1 MHDPN
6 DYDSV
11 YSDEDFLDVVQGAST
26 PPLMNYDE
34 FLTKTMDERQ
44 HIQRKTFT
52 KWINSHLSNTQCTPV
67 NDLFLDLRDGHR
79 LLALLSTLTQ
89 TQLKPEKGRMR
100 VHHINN
106 LNKVLQVIQQH
117 GVRLVNISS
126 DDIVGGNAKLTL
138 GLIWLIA
145 LEFNGQHLVKSHSSN
160 GVEKSLLAWARQ
172 YTEPHGLAL
181 NDFASSWADGRAFL
195 MILAAHLD
203 ELDLETALG
212 QHALQ
217 RLHLAF
223 DLAHRHFKIEKLLDA
238 EDVHTHKPDNKS
250 IQMYVMCLYH
260 AMESMRATE
269 RDRVPCTSITD
280 LDEVPLDGER
290 EIYTSDSAASMELKS
305 GLETAS
311 MRPLSTA
318 TNASVEIS
326 SYQTA
331 LEAVLTLLL
340 EDEQLLSQDLPD
352 PEDFQTA
359 KLQFHE
365 NESFMLK
372 LTEHQEF
379 VGEALE
385 EGSTL
390 INESQKK
397 DGSGLSQEDQNEV
410 RQQMVLLNERWETL
424 RLRALDMQ
432 AKILMRLA
440 EFQKQKLEQL
450 RQFLTNVE
458 DRISHMSD
466 IGPTI
471 AEAEQQLTEAR
482 QLKADL
488 CEQQELVD
496 SISSMVVIVNDTSG
510 NFNDLEDRLS
520 ALGERWSHVVKWI
533 DLRTEKLQQYKCI
546 SRWLDAREQD
556 LKRMESRDVTDVGG
570 ITQRINELNY
580 CAKDLLEL
588 QRYLIDLRQMV
599 AATLQDGDDKGERV
613 LMQLESYEDR
623 LDALKQILEVQ
634 TLRIETKGFNFGRD
648 RASYDDSRVVRPDG
662 WVDYQMIIRFGEDED
677 EEQQQQQQKQHEE
690 QQLEEESV
698 ELATKKRKLRN
709 GDNFFALETQIM
721 EHFAYVQDVEQQL
734 QQLQRQSLRNQCELL
749 KELQTESQRRF
760 NTLPELKKLYEVCEQ
775 EEPGRKLL
783 LEAAHIKQL
792 EQRYAA
798 LNQRLL
804 SQQTESNTLLAKERY
819 YNSLTGFKLVL
830 ADSRDWYK
838 QHAGTASCQEL
849 EQRLS
854 HMDSLATEIAEA
866 REATEALD
874 EQLLE
879 WKQDF
884 GIFYDSWHDMKQ
896 ALHALIQQR
905 GKENI
910 AQQLQQLEQFVSKVA
925 TQKVRVSN
933 LEAMQ
938 QQQQLL
944 NQLVDELESLKP
956 IYERVPAHL
965 LSTELQAAWQR
976 LPEQLS
982 ERVIKQTT
990 AIENLNHF
998 VAEYNSIIAVLSSA
1012 PDVVQAQDLRKLE
1025 IDVISA
1031 RNFSEILIKESE
1043 EVQRAT
1049 LQAQISALNA
1059 LYQQVEQVH
1068 QAQRQQQTAFQ
1079 SQIDVIQQRLQQ
1091 TERWLCELEENT
1103 PKSGVAE
1110 IGNSNELFQSKSK
1123 FQMLKE
1129 TCEREVTQFR
1139 ELNELGGELLLQ
1151 MDELQDKDKDTK
1163 YGTLAKQFTRLNA
1176 RWSEVTERVYA
1187 KTALLEHIS
1196 TQLGEF
1202 KKFMVSETGYLDR
1215 LENKIRNTPENAADA
1230 EEIIEELDDLENV
1243 LHAHSEEW
1251 LDKIQEIGNELI
1263 DNEFMADVMRKDI
1276 DGIVVRWTQL
1286 QQQAKKRTE
1295 LLEVKVSEAEQ
1306 SERAVVHLEA
1316 WLTRMDEILSE
1327 HLENDVTI
1335 EDLPDDFQIL
1345 AREFAVNE
1353 QNFKDITELIAEH
1366 TRKGKTGA
1374 ANRLQEQLNLMELR
1388 FKACQAKLNKCTAPQ
1403 PAYESRLNRAY
1414 GDLRNVEHSTLV
1426 LDVASAG
1433 PSTVQAQYQKC
1444 LQIYRTLSEIKA
1456 EIESTIKTG
1465 RRVCEDKYTKSPKQ
1479 LSQRIDALKH
1489 LYNALGENVTQSK
1502 AFLEGLLK
1510 LARQLEQCF
1519 ESADE
1524 LIRRFESPQEL
1535 LDRNSILLEFEDVL
1549 QRCEDYYNEYS
1560 KSCDQICMQETR
1572 QRIDGLKATYHK
1584 LTSADI
1590 IKRLTEMKATLQNLD
1605 NISLDTLKA
1614 MEHDLKEINVP
1625 SNPEIEKL
1633 QQQVIAIVV
1642 DTLKTRYSEASI
1654 LAKTSTD
1661 KPNPDDDTEIVI
1673 VSDTVRQR
1681 RARTPQ
1687 ASEGATSATNATA
1700 SPSPKASATDATGES
1715 VLPDLLPPQT
1725 FRLAESSTLFSQISL
1740 NPAKLVT
1747 ETAAPPKPSKNKRK
1761 APAAP
1766 AQVVEIKV
1774 KNIQN
1779 DKMSVQ
1785 NIDFEPHQGEI
1796 VDTVNILESVEPLL
1810 PEYVQTVQIVDLSE
1824 DSDSS
1829 LRVDAEGKEVR
1840 RSKSKRSLCDSPRST
1855 LEEVDKDEETEL
1867 LRPGAENTST
1877 PFLRVEKQ
1885 RISFDE
1891 KRKRIAHERDIL
1903 RDSEEEPEPEK
1914 PSHTPEATKT
1924 STTEQRPKAKRWRQ
1938 LQPELDELITNT
1950 EPESPIRNSFYS
1962 PDKETGFDIEPLVF
1976 SDDEE
1981 IPRFSLEMTPTFD
1994 SDSDTSRIETPSTK
2008 KPNSFLSKVLS
2019 SPLDDSNITLKSPPS
2034 EQPSAAIVLE
2044 QRVQE
2049 FNKMAKQ
2056 MIYKLEL
2063 TKVKIEQCHESE
2075 AEDLRLLIAPDA
2087 ATLISKGDSLVLETH
2102 GKQGSISRVVMRT
2115 QIILR
2120 EKFREVQ
2127 QAKCKVTGSTGP
2139 RPMPDSVN
2147 IEELVTK
2154 GLRRINVLIEK
2165 PVDLKSSTDLEKRME
2180 DINERRDDLQVIVG
2194 AIGKNHQMPKVTPV
2208 MMNEIEKTKN
2218 NLIAHADSIELSL
2231 TELKNGTKIGKGNG
2245 SGGGTRQDYNNEPSG
2260 SGALASSFDKS
2271 VLHISDWLTWEQNM
2285 IKIQSVPVDD
2295 VEAVRLAIEKQEKV
2309 LRELKMKK
2317 PQLNELVHTAEVL
2330 KGDIKRQQ
2338 LQEKEL
2344 KQFSLAPHCSADLDY
2359 IRCFL
2364 KVTRLR
2370 EHWDETS
2377 QCVLQRAAQLK
2388 SMLSDSQRFE
2398 AKRLELEKWLARM
2411 EQRAERMG
2419 TVATTADILEAQ
2431 QKEQKSF
2438 HAELHQNKQH
2448 FELFSDL
2455 TQNLIAVYP
2464 NDDTSRIKK
2473 LTEAIN
2479 QRYSNLNNGVIN
2491 RGKQLHAAVHNL
2503 QSFDR
2508 AMDQFLAFLSETET
2522 LCENAESD
2530 IDRNPLMFKDLQS
2543 EIETHRVVY
2552 DRLDG
2557 TGRKLLGSLTSQED
2571 AVMLQR
2577 RLDEMNQRWNNLKSK
2592 SIAIRNRLE
2601 SNSEH
2606 WNALLLSLREL
2617 TEWVIRKDTELST
2630 LGLGPVRGDAASL
2643 QKQLDDHKAFRR
2655 QLEDKRPIVESNLT
2669 SGRQYIASEAPV
2681 SDTSDTEAAH
2691 DSDSRYMSAEEQSR
2705 ELTRSIRREVG
2716 KLSEQWNNLID
2727 RSDNWKHRLD
2737 EYMTK
2742 MRQFQKVLE
2751 DLSSRVALAEQTKN
2765 SWQTPA
2771 SVGEANEQMQ
2781 QLQRLRDK
2789 MTTASALLDD
2799 CNEQQSFFTA
2809 NQVLVPTPCLSKLE
2823 DLNTRMKLLQI
2834 AMDERQKVL
2843 CQAGANHTHENGDD
2857 GRNTSNSGTIGPLP
2871 NLGQSV
2877 KPPWERATTAANVP
2891 YYIDHERETTHWDH
2905 PEMIELM
2912 KGLADLNEIRFS
2924 AYRTAMKLRSVQK
2937 RLALDRISMATACE
2951 SFDRHGLR
2959 AQNDK
2964 LIDIPDMTTVLHSLY
2979 VTIDKIDLTLMLD
2992 LAINWILNVYDSQ
3005 RTGQIRVLSFKV
3017 GLVLLCRGHLE
3028 EKYRYLFRLVADTER
3043 RADQRRL
3050 GLLLHDCIQVPRQ
3063 LGEVAAFGGSNIE
3076 PSVRS
3081 CLEQA
3086 GISQEAIDGN
3096 QEISIEL
3103 QHFLGWLQH
3112 EPQSLVW
3119 LPVLHRLAAA
3129 EAAKHQAKCN
3139 ICKEYPIVGFRYR
3152 CLKCFNFDMCQKC
3165 FFFGRNAKNH
3175 KLTHPMHEYCTTTTS
3190 TEDVRDFTR
3199 ALKNKFKSRKYF
3211 KKHPRVGYLPV
3222 QSVLEGDALESPAPS
3237 PQHTTHQL
3245 QNDMHSRLEMYA
3257 SRLAQVEYGGTGSN
3271 STPDSDDE
3279 HQLIAQYCQALPTNN
3294 GSAPKSPVQVM
3305 AAMDAEQREEL
3316 EAIIRD
3322 LEEENANLQAEY
3334 QQLCSKQQSGT
3345 PDDSNGMQHSN
3356 SSMTGLANQGE
3367 QGQDMMAEAKLLR
3380 QHKGRLEARMQILE
3394 DHNRQ
3399 LEAQLQRLRQLLD
3412 EPNGGSATSSGLAS
3426 ASGSAL
3432 NSKPNTLQTRS
3443 VTASQL
3449 NTDSPAKMNQQ
3460 NGHYEHNS
3468 NAADHLVTVITEQ
3481 EIETNNEELDETSSS
3496 STTTNTTTTT
3506 TTNTEKT
3513 CVELRK

>member
-1 MHDPN
+1 MHN
-6 DYDSV
+6 ASDYDSV
-11 YSDEDFLDVVQGAST
+11 YSEEDYQNTVQGAIT
-26 PPLMNYDE
+26 PPLMDYEE
-34 FLTKTMDERQ
+34 FRVKTMDERQ
-44 HIQRKTFT
+44 HIQKKTFT
-52 KWINSHLSNTQCTPV
+52 KWINSHLSDTQCTPV
-67 NDLFLDLRDGHR
+67 KDLFIDLRDGHR
-79 LLALLSTLTQ
+79 LLALLSNLTQ
-89 TQLKPEKGRMR
+89 TQMKPEKGRMR

-106 LNKVLQVIQQH
+106 LNKVIHVIQQH
-117 GVRLVNISS
+117 GVKLVNISS
-126 DDIVGGNAKLTL
+126 DDIVGGNPKLTL

-172 YTEPHGLAL
+172 YTEPQGLQL
-181 NDFASSWADGRAFL
+181 TDFSSSWADGRAFL
-195 MILAAHLD
+195 MILAAHLE
-203 ELDLETALG
+203 ELHLEAALQ

-260 AMESMRATE
+260 AMESMRAAQRE
-269 RDRVPCTSITD
+269 QQEQQAEQDRVPCTSITD
-280 LDEVPLDGER
+280 LDEVPLDTM
-290 EIYTSDSAASMELKS
+290 EIYTPESGGSLEKGSTVELKS
-305 GLETAS
+305 S

-326 SYQTA
+326 GYQTA

-340 EDEQLLSQDLPD
+340 EDEQLLSQEIPD
-352 PEDFQTA
+352 PQDFQTA
-359 KLQFHE
+359 KFQFHE

-372 LTEHQEF
+372 LTEHQEY

-385 EGSTL
+385 EGSNL
-390 INESQKK
+390 INESQKA
-397 DGSGLSQEDQNEV
+397 GGAGLSLEDQNEV

-424 RLRALDMQ
+424 RLRALDVQ

-466 IGPTI
+466 IGPTLP
-471 AEAEQQLTEAR
+471 EAEKQLVEAR
-482 QLKADL
+482 SLKSDL
-488 CEQQELVD
+488 SEQQELVD
-496 SISSMVVIVNDTSG
+496 SLSSMVVIVNDTSG
-510 NFNDLEDRLS
+510 NFIDLEDRLS
-520 ALGERWSHVVKWI
+520 ALGERWSHVVKWS

-556 LKRMESRDVTDVGG
+556 LKQMECQDVTDVGG

-599 AATLQDGDDKGERV
+599 AATLQDGDDRGERV
-613 LMQLESYEDR
+613 LVQLESYEDR

-634 TLRIETKGFNFGRD
+634 TVRIETKGFNFGRD
-648 RASYDDSRVVRPDG
+648 RASYDDSRVVRPEG
-662 WVDYQMIIRFGEDED
+662 WVDYQMIIRFGEELDED
-677 EEQQQQQQKQHEE
+677 
-690 QQLEEESV
+690 S
-698 ELATKKRKLRN
+698 ELSHDSANKKRKLRN
-709 GDNFFALETQIM
+709 GENFYALEMQIM
-721 EHFAYVQDVEQQL
+721 EHFSYVQEAESKL
-734 QQLQRQSLRNQCELL
+734 QQLQRQSLRQQCDVL
-749 KELQTESQRRF
+749 KELQAENHLKSA
-760 NTLPELKKLYEVCEQ
+760 TLPELKKRYEVCE
-775 EEPGRKLL
+775 
-783 LEAAHIKQL
+783 LEDPSRNLVLEDTHIKQL
-792 EQRYAA
+792 EQRYG
-798 LNQRLL
+798 LLTQRLATQQSE
-804 SQQTESNTLLAKERY
+804 SQTLFAKERY

-838 QHAGTASCQEL
+838 QHAGTASGEEL

-854 HMDSLATEIAEA
+854 HMESLSLEIAEA
-866 REATEALD
+866 KKATEELD
-874 EQLLE
+874 VSLVE

-884 GIFYDSWHDMKQ
+884 GLFYDSWHDMKQ
-896 ALHALIQQR
+896 ALQALIQQR
-905 GKENI
+905 GGENLSREMEEI
-910 AQQLQQLEQFVSKVA
+910 KGFMDKVGS
-925 TQKVRVSN
+925 QKVRVSS
-933 LEAMQ
+933 LEIMQHQ
-938 QQQQLL
+938 QQSL
-944 NQLVDELESLKP
+944 NHLVDELENLKTK
-956 IYERVPAHL
+956 YERLPRSL
-965 LSTELQAAWQR
+965 LSEDLQATWQR
-976 LPEQLS
+976 LPEMLN

-998 VAEYNSIIAVLSSA
+998 TAEYNAIIAVLQTAADGKSGSGTS
-1012 PDVVQAQDLRKLE
+1012 QDLRKLE

-1031 RNFSEILIKESE
+1031 RNFSEILIKEAE
-1043 EVQRAT
+1043 PQQKDF
-1049 LQAQISALNA
+1049 LQSQIRTLNA
-1059 LYQQVEQVH
+1059 LYEKVEQVH
-1068 QAQRQQQTAFQ
+1068 REQRQQQLEIHTQ
-1079 SQIDVIQQRLQQ
+1079 MDVVQQRLRKTDQ
-1091 TERWLCELEENT
+1091 WLSELEKNT
-1103 PKSGVAE
+1103 PKSGVAD
-1110 IGNSNELFQSKSK
+1110 IPNSNELFQSKCR
-1123 FQMLKE
+1123 FQTLKE
-1129 TCEREVTQFR
+1129 SCEKETTSFR
-1139 ELNELGGELLLQ
+1139 ELNELGGDLLVQ
-1151 MDELQDKDKDTK
+1151 MDELQDKEKESK
-1163 YGTLAKQFTRLNA
+1163 YGSLAKQFTRLNA
-1176 RWSEVTERVYA
+1176 RWTEVTETVYA

-1230 EEIIEELDDLENV
+1230 EEIMEELDDLENV
-1243 LHAHSEEW
+1243 LRSHSDEW
-1251 LDKIQEIGNELI
+1251 LEKIQEIGTELI
-1263 DNEFMADVMRKDI
+1263 DNEFMAETMRKDI
-1276 DGIVVRWTQL
+1276 QDMVDRWNVL

-1295 LLEVKVSEAEQ
+1295 LLEEKVSEAEQ
-1306 SERAVVHLEA
+1306 SEKCIVQFEA
-1316 WLTRMDEILSE
+1316 WLTRVDEILSE

-1335 EDLPDDFQIL
+1335 EDLPDDFQRL
-1345 AREFAVNE
+1345 AREFITNE
-1353 QNFKDITELIAEH
+1353 QNFKEITELIAEH
-1366 TRKGKTGA
+1366 TRNGKMGA

-1388 FKACQAKLNKCTAPQ
+1388 FKACQAKLSKCTAPQ

-1414 GDLRNVEHSTLV
+1414 GDLRNVERSTLV

-1433 PSTVQAQYQKC
+1433 PNTVQAQYQKC

-1465 RRVCEDKYTKSPKQ
+1465 RRVCEDRYTKSPKL
-1479 LSQRIDALKH
+1479 LSQKIDALKH

-1502 AFLEGLLK
+1502 VFLEGLLS
-1510 LARQLEQCF
+1510 LARNLEECF
-1519 ESADE
+1519 DSADT
-1524 LIRRFESPQEL
+1524 LIRRFESPQEVH
-1535 LDRNSILLEFEDVL
+1535 DRNSILLDFEEVL
-1549 QRCEDYYNEYS
+1549 RKCEEHYNEYS
-1560 KSCDQICMQETR
+1560 KSCDQSCMVDTR

-1605 NISLDTLKA
+1605 NISLETLKA

-1642 DTLKTRYSEASI
+1642 DVLKTRFNEATT
-1654 LAKTSTD
+1654 LNTNSTQ
-1661 KPNPDDDTEIVI
+1661 KSPNDDDTEIVV

-1687 ASEGATSATNATA
+1687 AGE
-1700 SPSPKASATDATGES
+1700 SPSTKSPTESPTKSVETPSEASGEQ
-1715 VLPDLLPPQT
+1715 VLPDVLPPQT

-1740 NPAKLVT
+1740 NPANVSQSSP
-1747 ETAAPPKPSKNKRK
+1747 PPKPNKTKRK
-1761 APAAP
+1761 APAIP
-1766 AQVVEIKV
+1766 AQMVEIRV

-1785 NIDFEPHQGEI
+1785 SIHHGSGSGAMEPHQGEI
-1796 VDTVNILESVEPLL
+1796 VSTVNILESVEPFV
-1810 PEYVQTVQIVDLSE
+1810 PEYVETVQIVDLSE

-1829 LRVDAEGKEVR
+1829 SLT
-1840 RSKSKRSLCDSPRST
+1840 KSKHSLCESPLPT
-1855 LEEVDKDEETEL
+1855 VVDDEETL
-1867 LRPGAENTST
+1867 LRPGDGNTST
-1877 PFLRVEKQ
+1877 PFLRVEKH

-1891 KRKRIAHERDIL
+1891 KRKRIANERDIL
-1903 RDSEEEPEPEK
+1903 GDSEEDEDGPKTPDAPRAPQVSK
-1914 PSHTPEATKT
+1914 P
-1924 STTEQRPKAKRWRQ
+1924 KRWRH
-1938 LQPELDELITNT
+1938 LQPGTPDT
-1950 EPESPIRNSFYS
+1950 EPESPGRDSFYS
-1962 PDKETGFDIEPLVF
+1962 PDKESGFDIEPLVF

-1981 IPRFSLEMTPTFD
+1981 IPRFSLEMTPTID
-1994 SDSDTSRIETPSTK
+1994 SDSDTSRIETPSAK
-2008 KPNSFLSKVLS
+2008 KPASFLSKVLHS
-2019 SPLDDSNITLKSPPS
+2019 MPSPADDSNVTLKSPLGAQELKS
-2034 EQPSAAIVLE
+2034 LDD
-2044 QRVQE
+2044 RVRE
-2049 FNKMAKQ
+2049 FDKQAKQ
-2056 MIYKLEL
+2056 MIYKLKL
-2063 TKVKIEQCHESE
+2063 TKAKIEQCHESE

-2087 ATLISKGDSLVLETH
+2087 ATLISQGDSLVLETH
-2102 GKQGSISRVVMRT
+2102 GRQGSISRLVMRT

-2120 EKFREVQ
+2120 EQFREVQ
-2127 QAKCKVTGSTGP
+2127 QARSKTMGSGAAAP
-2139 RPMPDSVN
+2139 PLESVN

-2165 PVDLKSSTDLEKRME
+2165 PVDLKSSGELEKRMD
-2180 DINERRDDLQVIVG
+2180 DINERHDDLQVIVG
-2194 AIGKNHQMPKVTPV
+2194 AIGKNAQMPKVTPL

-2218 NLIAHADSIELSL
+2218 NLIAHADAIELSL
-2231 TELKNGTKIGKGNG
+2231 TELRNGNRISNGKE
-2245 SGGGTRQDYNNEPSG
+2245 SDQRVPPIAQRSEYNNEPSG
-2260 SGALASSFDKS
+2260 SGALAGSFDKS
-2271 VLHISDWLTWEQNM
+2271 VLQISDWLTWEQNM
-2285 IKIQSVPVDD
+2285 IKIQSVLVEDVD
-2295 VEAVRLAIEKQEKV
+2295 AIRMAIEKQEKV

-2330 KGDIKRQQ
+2330 KGDMKRQQ
-2338 LQEKEL
+2338 LQE
-2344 KQFSLAPHCSADLDY
+2344 
-2359 IRCFL
+2359 

-2370 EHWDETS
+2370 EHWDETQ

-2388 SMLSDSQRFE
+2388 TMLSDSQRFE

-2419 TVATTADILEAQ
+2419 TIATTADILEAQ

-2448 FELFSDL
+2448 FDIFNEL
-2455 TQNLIAVYP
+2455 TQKLIAVYP

-2473 LTEAIN
+2473 MTEVVN

-2491 RGKQLHAAVHNL
+2491 RGKQLHAAVHSL

-2522 LCENAESD
+2522 LCENAESE

-2669 SGRQYIASEAPV
+2669 SGRQYIANEAAV
-2681 SDTSDTEAAH
+2681 SDTSDTEANH

-2742 MRQFQKVLE
+2742 MRQFQKILE

-2765 SWQTPA
+2765 SWLSPV

-2843 CQAGANHTHENGDD
+2843 CAAGAQQAHENGDD

-2905 PEMIELM
+2905 PDMIELM

-2937 RLALDRISMATACE
+2937 RLALDRITMATACE

-3017 GLVLLCRGHLE
+3017 GLVLLCKGHLE

-3175 KLTHPMHEYCTTTTS
+3175 KLTHPMHEYCTATTS

-3245 QNDMHSRLEMYA
+3245 QSDMHTRLEMYA

-3279 HQLIAQYCQALPTNN
+3279 HQLIAQYCQALPGTSN
-3294 GSAPKSPVQVM
+3294 GSSAPKSPVQVM

-3334 QQLCSKQQSGT
+3334 QQLCTKQQSGT
-3345 PDDSNGMQHSN
+3345 PDDTNGMQHSSS
-3356 SSMTGLANQGE
+3356 SSMSGGLGGGQGE
-3367 QGQDMMAEAKLLR
+3367 QGQDMMAEAQLLR
-3380 QHKGRLEARMQILE
+3380 QHKGRLEARMRILE

-3412 EPNGGSATSSGLAS
+3412 EPNGGSSATSSGLPS
-3426 ASGSAL
+3426 APGSAL

-3460 NGHYEHNS
+3460 NGHYDHNS
-3468 NAADHLVTVITEQ
+3468 KKASGLVTIITEQ
-3481 EIETNNEELDETSSS
+3481 EVENSSRQKEDQEDEDEEETSSS
-3496 STTTNTTTTT
+3496 SNTTTTNTTTTT
-3506 TTNTEKT
+3506 EKT
-3513 CVELRK
+3513 CVELKSSKNPFDT

>member
-1 MHDPN
+1 MHDPS

-11 YSDEDFLDVVQGAST
+11 YSEEDFLDTVRGAET
-26 PPLMNYDE
+26 PPLMDYEE
-34 FLTKTMDERQ
+34 FRVKTMDERQ
-44 HIQRKTFT
+44 HIQKKTFT
-52 KWINSHLSNTQCTPV
+52 KWINSHLIDTQCTPV
-67 NDLFLDLRDGHR
+67 KDLFLDLRDGHR

-89 TQLKPEKGRMR
+89 THLKPEKGRMR

-106 LNKVLQVIQQH
+106 LNKVITVIQQH
-117 GVRLVNISS
+117 GVKLVNISS

-172 YTEPHGLAL
+172 YTEPHGLQL
-181 NDFASSWADGRAFL
+181 SDFSSSWSDGRAFL
-195 MILAAHLD
+195 MILDAHVEELNLQAALQ
-203 ELDLETALG
+203 
-212 QHALQ
+212 QHALK
-217 RLHLAF
+217 RLHMGF

-260 AMESMRATE
+260 AMESMRTRE
-269 RDRVPCTSITD
+269 QDHEQDLDPGRVPCTSITD
-280 LDEVPLDGER
+280 LDEVPLDNDRASLGL
-290 EIYTSDSAASMELKS
+290 YTSDSAGSMEQRSLGELK
-305 GLETAS
+305 THS

-326 SYQTA
+326 GYQTA

-352 PEDFQTA
+352 PQDFQTA

-372 LTEHQEF
+372 LTEHQEY

-385 EGSTL
+385 EGSNL
-390 INESQKK
+390 INESQKA
-397 DGSGLSQEDQNEV
+397 GAGLSQEDQNEV

-424 RLRALDMQ
+424 RLRALDVQ

-450 RQFLTNVE
+450 RQFLTSVE

-466 IGPTI
+466 IGPTLG
-471 AEAEQQLTEAR
+471 EAEKQLLEAR
-482 QLKADL
+482 KLKADL
-488 CEQQELVD
+488 SEQQELVD
-496 SISSMVVIVNDTSG
+496 SLSSMVVIVNDTSG

-520 ALGERWSHVVKWI
+520 ALGERWSHVVKWS

-556 LKRMESRDVTDVGG
+556 LKLMESRDVTDVGG

-613 LMQLESYEDR
+613 LIQLESYEDR
-623 LDALKQILEVQ
+623 LDALKQIVEVQ
-634 TLRIETKGFNFGRD
+634 TVRIETKGFNFGRD
-648 RASYDDSRVVRPDG
+648 RASYDDSRVVRPEG
-662 WVDYQMIIRFGEDED
+662 WLDYQMIIRFGEDETQED
-677 EEQQQQQQKQHEE
+677 EGEHD
-690 QQLEEESV
+690 
-698 ELATKKRKLRN
+698 LASKKRKLRN
-709 GDNFFALETQIM
+709 ADNFYVLEQQIM
-721 EHFAYVQDVEQQL
+721 EHFVHVQEVEQKL
-734 QQLQRQSLRNQCELL
+734 QQLQRQSLRQQCDLL
-749 KELQTESQRRF
+749 KELQAENTQRSGS
-760 NTLPELKKLYEVCEQ
+760 LPELKKLYEVCEL
-775 EEPGRKLL
+775 EDPSRNLL
-783 LEAAHIKQL
+783 LEESHIKQL
-792 EQRYAA
+792 EQRYAVLA
-798 LNQRLL
+798 QKLT
-804 SQQTESNTLLAKERY
+804 SQQSESNALLAKEKY

-838 QHAGTASCQEL
+838 QYAGSASGKEL

-854 HMDSLATEIAEA
+854 HMESLASEISEA
-866 REATEALD
+866 RTATEELD
-874 EQLLE
+874 DQLLE

-884 GIFYDSWHDMKQ
+884 GLFYDSWHDMKQ
-896 ALHALIQQR
+896 ALQGLIQQR
-905 GKENI
+905 GGESLSRQLK
-910 AQQLQQLEQFVSKVA
+910 QLQDFVAKVSN
-925 TQKVRVSN
+925 QKVRVSN
-933 LEAMQ
+933 LEVMQ
-938 QQQQLL
+938 KQQYLL
-944 NQLVDELESLKP
+944 NQLVDEMEALRPTYDNLPK
-956 IYERVPAHL
+956 HL
-965 LSTELQAAWQR
+965 IGEELQATWNR
-976 LPEQLS
+976 IPEQLN

-998 VAEYNSIIAVLSSA
+998 AAEYNAIIAILRSAADTKLNGGESGSS
-1012 PDVVQAQDLRKLE
+1012 QDLRKLE

-1031 RNFSEILIKESE
+1031 RNFSEIIIKEAEPAQKES
-1043 EVQRAT
+1043 
-1049 LQAQISALNA
+1049 LQSQIRALNT
-1059 LYQQVEQVH
+1059 LFDQVEQVH
-1068 QAQRQQQTAFQ
+1068 REKKLQQTALQ
-1079 SQIDVIQQRLQQ
+1079 SQIDLIQQRLKKTDQ
-1091 TERWLCELEENT
+1091 WLTDLEINT
-1103 PKSGVAE
+1103 PKSGIND
-1110 IGNSNELFQSKSK
+1110 IGNSNELFQSKCR
-1123 FQMLKE
+1123 FQTLKE
-1129 TCEREVTQFR
+1129 TCEKETTQFR

-1151 MDELQDKDKDTK
+1151 MDELQDKDRESR
-1163 YGTLAKQFTRLNA
+1163 YGSLAKQFTRINA
-1176 RWSEVTERVYA
+1176 RWTEVTELVYA

-1202 KKFMVSETGYLDR
+1202 KKFMVSETGYLDK

-1230 EEIIEELDDLENV
+1230 EEIMEELDDLENV
-1243 LHAHSEEW
+1243 LRSHSEEW
-1251 LDKIQEIGNELI
+1251 LEKIQEIGNELI
-1263 DNEFMADVMRKDI
+1263 DNEFMADSMRRDI
-1276 DGIVVRWTQL
+1276 DDIAQRWTQL

-1295 LLEVKVSEAEQ
+1295 LLEQKVSEAEQ
-1306 SERAVVHLEA
+1306 SEKCIVQFEA
-1316 WLTRMDEILSE
+1316 WLTRVDEILSD

-1335 EDLPDDFQIL
+1335 EDLPEDFQRL
-1345 AREFAVNE
+1345 AREFVANE
-1353 QNFKDITELIAEH
+1353 KNFKEITELIDEH
-1366 TRKGKTGA
+1366 TRNGKIGA

-1388 FKACQAKLNKCTAPQ
+1388 FKACQAKLSKCTAPQ

-1414 GDLRNVEHSTLV
+1414 GDLRNVERSTLV

-1465 RRVCEDKYTKSPKQ
+1465 RRVCEDRYTKSPKQ

-1502 AFLEGLLK
+1502 AFLESLLT
-1510 LARQLEQCF
+1510 LARQLEECF
-1519 ESADE
+1519 DSADT
-1524 LIRRFESPQEL
+1524 LIRRFESPQEVH
-1535 LDRNSILLEFEDVL
+1535 DRNSILLEFEDVL
-1549 QRCEDYYNEYS
+1549 RRCEDQYNEYS
-1560 KSCDQICMQETR
+1560 KSCDQSCMVETR

-1605 NISLDTLKA
+1605 NISLETLKA

-1642 DTLKTRYSEASI
+1642 
-1654 LAKTSTD
+1654 
-1661 KPNPDDDTEIVI
+1661 
-1673 VSDTVRQR
+1673 
-1681 RARTPQ
+1681 
-1687 ASEGATSATNATA
+1687 
-1700 SPSPKASATDATGES
+1700 
-1715 VLPDLLPPQT
+1715 
-1725 FRLAESSTLFSQISL
+1725 
-1740 NPAKLVT
+1740 
-1747 ETAAPPKPSKNKRK
+1747 
-1761 APAAP
+1761 
-1766 AQVVEIKV
+1766 
-1774 KNIQN
+1774 
-1779 DKMSVQ
+1779 
-1785 NIDFEPHQGEI
+1785 
-1796 VDTVNILESVEPLL
+1796 
-1810 PEYVQTVQIVDLSE
+1810 
-1824 DSDSS
+1824 
-1829 LRVDAEGKEVR
+1829 
-1840 RSKSKRSLCDSPRST
+1840 
-1855 LEEVDKDEETEL
+1855 
-1867 LRPGAENTST
+1867 
-1877 PFLRVEKQ
+1877 
-1885 RISFDE
+1885 
-1891 KRKRIAHERDIL
+1891 
-1903 RDSEEEPEPEK
+1903 
-1914 PSHTPEATKT
+1914 
-1924 STTEQRPKAKRWRQ
+1924 
-1938 LQPELDELITNT
+1938 
-1950 EPESPIRNSFYS
+1950 
-1962 PDKETGFDIEPLVF
+1962 
-1976 SDDEE
+1976 
-1981 IPRFSLEMTPTFD
+1981 
-1994 SDSDTSRIETPSTK
+1994 SRIETPSTK
-2008 KPNSFLSKVLS
+2008 KPNPFLSKVLDS
-2019 SPLDDSNITLKSPPS
+2019 MPSPSDDSNVTLKSPLD
-2034 EQPSAAIVLE
+2034 EQQPQNLDD
-2044 QRVQE
+2044 RVRE
-2049 FNKMAKQ
+2049 FDKQAKQ
-2056 MIYKLEL
+2056 MIYKLKL
-2063 TKVKIEQCHESE
+2063 TKAKIEQCHESE
-2075 AEDLRLLIAPDA
+2075 AEDFRLLIAPDA
-2087 ATLISKGDSLVLETH
+2087 ATLISQGDSLVLETH
-2102 GKQGSISRVVMRT
+2102 GKQGSISRLVMRS

-2120 EKFREVQ
+2120 EQFREVQ
-2127 QAKCKVTGSTGP
+2127 QARSKTSGSGAP
-2139 RPMPDSVN
+2139 APPLECVN

-2165 PVDLKSSTDLEKRME
+2165 SVDLKSSSDLEKRME
-2180 DINERRDDLQVIVG
+2180 DINERHDDLQVIVS
-2194 AIGKNHQMPKVTPV
+2194 AIGKNAQMPKVTPL

-2231 TELKNGTKIGKGNG
+2231 TELRNGPRISNGKERADASTG
-2245 SGGGTRQDYNNEPSG
+2245 STISCRSEYNNEPSG
-2260 SGALASSFDKS
+2260 TGVLAGSFDKS
-2271 VLHISDWLTWEQNM
+2271 VLQISDWLTWEQNM
-2285 IKIQSVPVDD
+2285 IKIQSVLVDD
-2295 VEAVRLAIEKQEKV
+2295 GDAVRLAIEKQEKV

-2330 KGDIKRQQ
+2330 KGDVKRQQ
-2338 LQEKEL
+2338 LQE
-2344 KQFSLAPHCSADLDY
+2344 
-2359 IRCFL
+2359 

-2388 SMLSDSQRFE
+2388 NMLSDSQRFE

-2419 TVATTADILEAQ
+2419 TIATTADILEAQ
-2431 QKEQKSF
+2431 QKEQKTF

-2448 FELFSDL
+2448 FDIFNEL
-2455 TQNLIAVYP
+2455 TQKLIAVYP
-2464 NDDTSRIKK
+2464 NDDTTRIKK
-2473 LTEAIN
+2473 MTEVIN
-2479 QRYSNLNNGVIN
+2479 QRYANLNNGVIN
-2491 RGKQLHAAVHNL
+2491 RGKQLHAAVHSL

-2522 LCENAESD
+2522 LCENAEAD
-2530 IDRNPLMFKDLQS
+2530 IERNPLMFKDLQS

-2669 SGRQYIASEAPV
+2669 SGRQYIANEAAV
-2681 SDTSDTEAAH
+2681 SDTSDTEANH

-2737 EYMTK
+2737 EYMTPQSVSVVSEILISNTLKK
-2742 MRQFQKVLE
+2742 MRQFQKILE
-2751 DLSSRVALAEQTKN
+2751 DLSSRVALAEQTKT
-2765 SWQTPA
+2765 SWLTPS

-2843 CQAGANHTHENGDD
+2843 CQAGAQQTHENGDD
-2857 GRNTSNSGTIGPLP
+2857 GRTTSNSGTIGPLP

-2877 KPPWERATTAANVP
+2877 KAPWERATTAANVP

-2937 RLALDRISMATACE
+2937 RLALDRISMSTACE

-3017 GLVLLCRGHLE
+3017 GLVLLCKGHLE
-3028 EKYRYLFRLVADTER
+3028 EKYRYLFRLVADTDR

-3096 QEISIEL
+3096 QDISIEL

-3279 HQLIAQYCQALPTNN
+3279 HQLIAQYCQALPGTSN

-3334 QQLCSKQQSGT
+3334 QQLCTKQQSGT
-3345 PDDSNGMQHSN
+3345 PEDSNGMQHSS
-3356 SSMTGLANQGE
+3356 SSMTGLSGQGE

-3412 EPNGGSATSSGLAS
+3412 EPNGGGSSATSSGLPS
-3426 ASGSAL
+3426 APGSAL

-3468 NAADHLVTVITEQ
+3468 KNSSGLVTVITEQ
-3481 EIETNNEELDETSSS
+3481 ELESINDDLDETSSS
-3496 STTTNTTTTT
+3496 NTTNTTTTT
-3506 TTNTEKT
+3506 TTTATTEKT
-3513 CVELRK
+3513 CVELQK

>member
-1 MHDPN
+1 MHN
-6 DYDSV
+6 ASDYDSV
-11 YSDEDFLDVVQGAST
+11 YSEEDYQNTVQGAIT
-26 PPLMNYDE
+26 PPLMDYEE
-34 FLTKTMDERQ
+34 FRVKTMDERQ
-44 HIQRKTFT
+44 HIQKKTFT
-52 KWINSHLSNTQCTPV
+52 KWINSHLSDTQCTPV
-67 NDLFLDLRDGHR
+67 KDLFMDLRDGHR
-79 LLALLSTLTQ
+79 LLALLSNLTQ
-89 TQLKPEKGRMR
+89 TQMKPEKGRMR

-106 LNKVLQVIQQH
+106 LNKVIHVIQQH
-117 GVRLVNISS
+117 GVKLVNISS
-126 DDIVGGNAKLTL
+126 DDIVGGNPKLTL

-172 YTEPHGLAL
+172 YTEPQGLQL
-181 NDFASSWADGRAFL
+181 TDFSSSWADGRAFL
-195 MILAAHLD
+195 MILAAHLE
-203 ELDLETALG
+203 ELHLEAAL
-212 QHALQ
+212 QKHALQ

-260 AMESMRATE
+260 AMESMRAAQRE
-269 RDRVPCTSITD
+269 QQEQQAEQDRVPCTSITD
-280 LDEVPLDGER
+280 LDEVPLDTM
-290 EIYTSDSAASMELKS
+290 EIYTSESGGSLEKGSTLELKS
-305 GLETAS
+305 S

-326 SYQTA
+326 GYQTA

-340 EDEQLLSQDLPD
+340 EDEQLLSQEIPD
-352 PEDFQTA
+352 PQDFQTA
-359 KLQFHE
+359 KFQFHE

-372 LTEHQEF
+372 LTEHQEY

-385 EGSTL
+385 EGSNL
-390 INESQKK
+390 INESQKA
-397 DGSGLSQEDQNEV
+397 GGAGLSLEDQNEV

-424 RLRALDMQ
+424 RLRALDVQ

-450 RQFLTNVE
+450 RQFLTSVE

-466 IGPTI
+466 IGPTLP
-471 AEAEQQLTEAR
+471 EAEKQLVEAR
-482 QLKADL
+482 SLKSDL
-488 CEQQELVD
+488 SEQQELVD
-496 SISSMVVIVNDTSG
+496 SLSSMVVIVNDTSG
-510 NFNDLEDRLS
+510 NFIDLEDRLS
-520 ALGERWSHVVKWI
+520 ALGERWSHVVKWS

-556 LKRMESRDVTDVGG
+556 LKQMECQDVTDVGG

-599 AATLQDGDDKGERV
+599 AATLQDGDDRGERV
-613 LMQLESYEDR
+613 LVQLESYEDR

-634 TLRIETKGFNFGRD
+634 TVRIETKGFNFGRD
-648 RASYDDSRVVRPDG
+648 RASYDDSRVVRPEG
-662 WVDYQMIIRFGEDED
+662 WVDYQMIIRFGEESEED
-677 EEQQQQQQKQHEE
+677 
-690 QQLEEESV
+690 S
-698 ELATKKRKLRN
+698 ELSHDSATKKRKLRN
-709 GDNFFALETQIM
+709 GENFYALEMQIM
-721 EHFAYVQDVEQQL
+721 EHFSYVQEAESKL
-734 QQLQRQSLRNQCELL
+734 QQLQRQSLRQQCDVL
-749 KELQTESQRRF
+749 KELQAENHLKSA
-760 NTLPELKKLYEVCEQ
+760 TLPELKKLYEVCE
-775 EEPGRKLL
+775 
-783 LEAAHIKQL
+783 LEDPSRNLVLEDTHLKQL
-792 EQRYAA
+792 EQRYG
-798 LNQRLL
+798 LLTQRLATQQSE
-804 SQQTESNTLLAKERY
+804 SQTLFAKERY

-838 QHAGTASCQEL
+838 QHAGTASGEEL

-854 HMDSLATEIAEA
+854 HMESLSLEIAEA
-866 REATEALD
+866 KKATEELD
-874 EQLLE
+874 VSLVE

-884 GIFYDSWHDMKQ
+884 GMFYDSWHDMKQ
-896 ALHALIQQR
+896 ALQALIQQR
-905 GKENI
+905 GGENLSREMEEI
-910 AQQLQQLEQFVSKVA
+910 KGFMDKVGS
-925 TQKVRVSN
+925 QKVRVSS
-933 LEAMQ
+933 LEIMQHQ
-938 QQQQLL
+938 QQSL
-944 NQLVDELESLKP
+944 NHLVDELENLKTK
-956 IYERVPAHL
+956 YERLPRSL
-965 LSTELQAAWQR
+965 LSEDLQATWQR
-976 LPEQLS
+976 LPEMLN

-998 VAEYNSIIAVLSSA
+998 TAEYNAIIAVLQTAADGKSGSGTS
-1012 PDVVQAQDLRKLE
+1012 QDLRKLE

-1031 RNFSEILIKESE
+1031 RNFSEILIKEAE
-1043 EVQRAT
+1043 PQQKDF
-1049 LQAQISALNA
+1049 LQSQIRTLNA
-1059 LYQQVEQVH
+1059 LYEKVEQVH
-1068 QAQRQQQTAFQ
+1068 REQRQQQLEIHTQ
-1079 SQIDVIQQRLQQ
+1079 MDVVQQRLRKTDQ
-1091 TERWLCELEENT
+1091 WLSELEKNT
-1103 PKSGVAE
+1103 PKSGVAD
-1110 IGNSNELFQSKSK
+1110 IPNSNELFQSKCR
-1123 FQMLKE
+1123 FQTLKE
-1129 TCEREVTQFR
+1129 SCEKETTSFR
-1139 ELNELGGELLLQ
+1139 ELNELGGDLLVQ
-1151 MDELQDKDKDTK
+1151 MDELQDKEKESK
-1163 YGTLAKQFTRLNA
+1163 YGSLAKQFTRLNA
-1176 RWSEVTERVYA
+1176 RWTEVTETVYA

-1230 EEIIEELDDLENV
+1230 EEIMEELDDLENV
-1243 LHAHSEEW
+1243 LRSHSDEW
-1251 LDKIQEIGNELI
+1251 LEKIQEIGTELI
-1263 DNEFMADVMRKDI
+1263 DNEFMAETMRKDI
-1276 DGIVVRWTQL
+1276 QDMVDRWNVL

-1295 LLEVKVSEAEQ
+1295 LLEEKVSEAEQ
-1306 SERAVVHLEA
+1306 SEKCIVQFEA
-1316 WLTRMDEILSE
+1316 WLTRVDEILSE

-1335 EDLPDDFQIL
+1335 EDLPDDFQRL
-1345 AREFAVNE
+1345 AREFITNE
-1353 QNFKDITELIAEH
+1353 QNFKEITELIAEH
-1366 TRKGKTGA
+1366 TRNGKMGA

-1388 FKACQAKLNKCTAPQ
+1388 FKACQAKLSKCTAPQ

-1414 GDLRNVEHSTLV
+1414 GDLRNVERSTLV

-1433 PSTVQAQYQKC
+1433 PNTVQAQYQKC

-1465 RRVCEDKYTKSPKQ
+1465 RRVCEDRYTKSPKL
-1479 LSQRIDALKH
+1479 LSQKIDALKH

-1502 AFLEGLLK
+1502 VFLEGLLS
-1510 LARQLEQCF
+1510 LARNLEECF
-1519 ESADE
+1519 DSADT
-1524 LIRRFESPQEL
+1524 LIRRFESPQEVH
-1535 LDRNSILLEFEDVL
+1535 DRNSILLDFEEVL
-1549 QRCEDYYNEYS
+1549 RKCEEHYNEYS
-1560 KSCDQICMQETR
+1560 KSCDQSCMVDTR

-1605 NISLDTLKA
+1605 NISLETLKA

-1642 DTLKTRYSEASI
+1642 DVLKTRFNEATT
-1654 LAKTSTD
+1654 LNTNSTQ
-1661 KPNPDDDTEIVI
+1661 KSPNNDDTEIVV

-1687 ASEGATSATNATA
+1687 AGE
-1700 SPSPKASATDATGES
+1700 SPSTKSPTESPTKSVETPSEASGEQ
-1715 VLPDLLPPQT
+1715 VLPDVLPPQT

-1740 NPAKLVT
+1740 NPVNVSQSSP
-1747 ETAAPPKPSKNKRK
+1747 PPKPNKTKRK
-1761 APAAP
+1761 APAIP
-1766 AQVVEIKV
+1766 AQMVEIKV

-1785 NIDFEPHQGEI
+1785 SIHHGSGSGAMEPHQGEI
-1796 VDTVNILESVEPLL
+1796 VSTVNILESVEPFV
-1810 PEYVQTVQIVDLSE
+1810 PEYVETVQIVDLSE

-1829 LRVDAEGKEVR
+1829 SLT
-1840 RSKSKRSLCDSPRST
+1840 KSKHSLCESP
-1855 LEEVDKDEETEL
+1855 LPKVVDDEETL
-1867 LRPGAENTST
+1867 LRPGDGNTST
-1877 PFLRVEKQ
+1877 PFLRVEKH

-1891 KRKRIAHERDIL
+1891 KRKRIANERDIL
-1903 RDSEEEPEPEK
+1903 RDSEEDEDGPKTPDAPRAPQVSK
-1914 PSHTPEATKT
+1914 P
-1924 STTEQRPKAKRWRQ
+1924 KRWRH
-1938 LQPELDELITNT
+1938 LQPGTPDT
-1950 EPESPIRNSFYS
+1950 EPESPGRDSFYS
-1962 PDKETGFDIEPLVF
+1962 PDKESGFDIEPLVF

-1981 IPRFSLEMTPTFD
+1981 IPRFSLEMTPTID
-1994 SDSDTSRIETPSTK
+1994 SDSDTSRIETPSAK
-2008 KPNSFLSKVLS
+2008 KPDSFLSKVLHS
-2019 SPLDDSNITLKSPPS
+2019 MPSPADDSNVTLKSPLGNQEPKS
-2034 EQPSAAIVLE
+2034 LDD
-2044 QRVQE
+2044 RVRE
-2049 FNKMAKQ
+2049 FDKQAKQ
-2056 MIYKLEL
+2056 MIYKLKL
-2063 TKVKIEQCHESE
+2063 TKAKIEQCHESE

-2087 ATLISKGDSLVLETH
+2087 ATLISQGDSLVLETH
-2102 GKQGSISRVVMRT
+2102 GRQGSISRLVMRT

-2120 EKFREVQ
+2120 EQFREVQ
-2127 QAKCKVTGSTGP
+2127 QARSKTMGSGAAAP
-2139 RPMPDSVN
+2139 PLESVN

-2165 PVDLKSSTDLEKRME
+2165 PVDLKSSGDLEKRMD
-2180 DINERRDDLQVIVG
+2180 DINERHDDLQVIVG
-2194 AIGKNHQMPKVTPV
+2194 AIGKNAQMPKVTPL

-2218 NLIAHADSIELSL
+2218 NLIAHADAIELSL
-2231 TELKNGTKIGKGNG
+2231 TELRNGNRISNGKE
-2245 SGGGTRQDYNNEPSG
+2245 SDQRVPPIAQRSEYNNEPSG
-2260 SGALASSFDKS
+2260 SGALAGSFDKS
-2271 VLHISDWLTWEQNM
+2271 VLQISDWLTWEQNM
-2285 IKIQSVPVDD
+2285 IKIQSVLVEDVD
-2295 VEAVRLAIEKQEKV
+2295 AIRMAIEKQEKV

-2330 KGDIKRQQ
+2330 KGDMKRQQ
-2338 LQEKEL
+2338 LQE
-2344 KQFSLAPHCSADLDY
+2344 
-2359 IRCFL
+2359 

-2370 EHWDETS
+2370 EHWDETQ

-2388 SMLSDSQRFE
+2388 TMLSDSQRFE

-2419 TVATTADILEAQ
+2419 TIATTADILEAQ

-2448 FELFSDL
+2448 FDIFNEL
-2455 TQNLIAVYP
+2455 TQKLIAVYP

-2473 LTEAIN
+2473 MTEVVN

-2491 RGKQLHAAVHNL
+2491 RGKQLHAAVHSL

-2522 LCENAESD
+2522 LCENAESE

-2669 SGRQYIASEAPV
+2669 SGRQYIANEAAV
-2681 SDTSDTEAAH
+2681 SDTSDTEANH

-2742 MRQFQKVLE
+2742 MRQFQKILE

-2765 SWQTPA
+2765 SWLSPV

-2843 CQAGANHTHENGDD
+2843 CAAGAQQTHENGDD

-2905 PEMIELM
+2905 PDMIELM

-2937 RLALDRISMATACE
+2937 RLALDRITMATACE

-3017 GLVLLCRGHLE
+3017 GLVLLCKGHLE

-3245 QNDMHSRLEMYA
+3245 QSDMHTRLEMYA

-3279 HQLIAQYCQALPTNN
+3279 HQLIAQYCQALPGTSN
-3294 GSAPKSPVQVM
+3294 GSSAPKSPVQVM

-3334 QQLCSKQQSGT
+3334 QQLCTKQQSGT
-3345 PDDSNGMQHSN
+3345 PDDTNGMQHSSS
-3356 SSMTGLANQGE
+3356 SSMSGGLGGGQGE
-3367 QGQDMMAEAKLLR
+3367 QGQDMMAEAQLLR
-3380 QHKGRLEARMQILE
+3380 QHKGRLEARMRILE

-3412 EPNGGSATSSGLAS
+3412 EPNGGSSATSSGLPS
-3426 ASGSAL
+3426 APGSAL

-3460 NGHYEHNS
+3460 NGHYDHNS
-3468 NAADHLVTVITEQ
+3468 KKASGLVTIITEQ
-3481 EIETNNEELDETSSS
+3481 EVENSSRQKDQEDEDEEETSSS
-3496 STTTNTTTTT
+3496 SNTTTTNTTTM
-3506 TTNTEKT
+3506 TEKT
-3513 CVELRK
+3513 CVELKSSKNPFDT